1 MIGLSLKDQI
11 KRHSVSLVVVVAF
24 VAAGLGIS
32 CIRVSTTS
40 APMTITANLFSRYSK
55 PYVIDP
61 SNYAQP
67 QLRVPNLDD
76 PALILK
82 GAGQYAAMC
91 TQCHLAP
98 GIDNSEVRVGMHPEP
113 PDLSQDR
120 IDPRAAFWVI
130 KTASK

>member
-1 MIGLSLKDQI
+1 M
-11 KRHSVSLVVVVAF
+11 
-24 VAAGLGIS
+24 
-32 CIRVSTTS
+32 
-40 APMTITANLFSRYSK
+40 
-55 PYVIDP
+55 
-61 SNYAQP
+61 
-67 QLRVPNLDD
+67 PNLDD

-98 GIDNSEVRVGMHPEP
+98 GIDNSEVRVGMHPQP

-130 KTASK
+130 KHGIKMSAMPAWGGSHDDPTIWSMVAFLRNLPEMSFEQHKSIVAAAPPDDDMTMETKTDSGHHD